1 MHKFQNNIKPRLHFT
16 PFQTIVFGFMAAI
29 LIGALLLFLPFST
42 KRGETTSFF
51 DALFTSTSAVCVTG
65 LVVHDTATHWSM
77 FGQIVI
83 LLLIQ
88 IGGLGV
94 VTMAGFLAIISGRKI
109 GLFARNT
116 MQEALSA
123 HKMGGVLK
131 LTNFILFSSFLIEV
145 LGALFLSPVFVK
157 DFGLWK
163 GIWYSLFHSISAFCN
178 AGFDL
183 MGVRGKFSSLT
194 SYSSNVLVNVTIVV
208 LIVVGGIGFLT
219 WDDIRTNGIHIRKY
233 RVQSKIIFAVT
244 FVLILLPFLFLF
256 FHEFSDLPMKDRVL
270 SSLFQSVTPR
280 TAGFNTADYSAM
292 SESGKAMTVLLML
305 VGGSPGSTA
314 GGMKTTTLAVLV
326 LSAFA
331 VFRRNG
337 DAECFG
343 RRVMDEAVKA
353 AGAIFFLYLCL
364 SFGGALALSTIEGLP
379 FLTCLFETS
388 SAIATVGLSFG
399 ITPTLS
405 TISKSILIILM
416 FMGRVGGL
424 TLIYATVSRRGTMAK
439 LPQERITV
447 G

>member
-1 MHKFQNNIKPRLHFT
+1 
-16 PFQTIVFGFMAAI
+16 
-29 LIGALLLFLPFST
+29 
-42 KRGETTSFF
+42 
-51 DALFTSTSAVCVTG
+51 
-65 LVVHDTATHWSM
+65 
-77 FGQIVI
+77 
-83 LLLIQ
+83 
-88 IGGLGV
+88 
-94 VTMAGFLAIISGRKI
+94 MAGFLAIISGRKI

-131 LTNFILFSSFLIEV
+131 LTKFILFSSFMIEA

-194 SYSSNVLVNVTIVV
+194 SYSTSVLVNVTIIV

-219 WDDIRTNGIHIRKY
+219 WDDIRTNGIHLRKY
-233 RVQSKIIFAVT
+233 RVQSKIIFTVT
-244 FVLILLPFLFLF
+244 FVLILFPFLFLF
-256 FHEFSDLPMKDRVL
+256 FHEFSDLPMKERVL
-270 SSLFQSVTPR
+270 LSLFQSVTPR

-292 SESGKAMTVLLML
+292 SESGEAMTVLLML

-314 GGMKTTTLAVLV
+314 GGMKTTTIAVLV

-337 DAECFG
+337 DAQCFG

-353 AGAIFFLYLCL
+353 AGAIFFLYLFLAL
-364 SFGGALALSTIEGLP
+364 SGALALSTIEDLP

-405 TISKSILIILM
+405 VISKSILIILM

>member
-1 MHKFQNNIKPRLHFT
+1 MHSFKENIKPRLHFT
-16 PFQTIVFGFMAAI
+16 PFQTIVFGFLGAI
-29 LIGALLLFLPFST
+29 LIGALLLFLPVST
-42 KRGETTSFF
+42 AKGESTSFF

-65 LVVHDTATHWSM
+65 LVVHDTATHWSL
-77 FGQIVI
+77 FGQVI
-83 LLLIQ
+83 ILILIQ

-123 HKMGGVLK
+123 HKVGGVLR
-131 LTNFILFSSFLIEV
+131 LTKFILISSFSIEA
-145 LGALFLSPVFVK
+145 LGALFLSPVFVT
-157 DFGLWK
+157 DFGFWR
-163 GIWYSLFHSISAFCN
+163 GIWYSVFHSISAFCN

-183 MGVRGKFSSLT
+183 MGIRGAFSSLT
-194 SYSSNVLVNVTIVV
+194 SYSSNVLVNITIVV

-219 WDDIRTNGIHIRKY
+219 WDDIRTNGIHLRKY
-233 RVQSKIIFAVT
+233 RVQSKIIFSVT
-244 FVLILLPFLFLF
+244 FALIILPFLFLF
-256 FHEFSDLPMKDRVL
+256 FHEFSDLPMKERVL
-270 SSLFQSVTPR
+270 LSLFQSVTPR

-292 SESGKAMTVLLML
+292 SESGEAMTVLLML

-314 GGMKTTTLAVLV
+314 GGMKTTTLAILI

-353 AGAIFFLYLCL
+353 AGAIFFLYLFL
-364 SFGGALALSTIEGLP
+364 SLGGALVLSTIEDLP
-379 FLTCLFETS
+379 FLTCLFETA
-388 SAIATVGLSFG
+388 SAVATVGLSFG

-405 TISKSILIILM
+405 SVSKSILIILM

-424 TLIYATVSRRGTMAK
+424 TLIYATVSRKGTMAI
-439 LPQERITV
+439 LPQERINV

>member
-42 KRGETTSFF
+42 KSGETTSFF

-233 RVQSKIIFAVT
+233 RVQSKIIFTVT
-244 FVLILLPFLFLF
+244 FVLMLFPFLFLF
-256 FHEFSDLPMKDRVL
+256 LLELSDLPMKDRVL

-424 TLIYATVSRRGTMAK
+424 TLIYATVSRRGAMAI

-447 G
+447 S